1 MVPAGDRFLCP
12 GSLPCPLQS
21 LTKKQILGVDSA
33 GMSPAEIFGLERD
46 EMEQFLNGLA
56 RNYPD
61 YISFTTTHDLEVVR
75 LVDDKTSASVLT
87 LF

>member
-1 MVPAGDRFLCP
+1 V
-12 GSLPCPLQS
+12 
-21 LTKKQILGVDSA
+21 
-33 GMSPAEIFGLERD
+33 SPAEIFGLERD

-75 LVDDKTSASVLT
+75 LVDDKTSANVLT